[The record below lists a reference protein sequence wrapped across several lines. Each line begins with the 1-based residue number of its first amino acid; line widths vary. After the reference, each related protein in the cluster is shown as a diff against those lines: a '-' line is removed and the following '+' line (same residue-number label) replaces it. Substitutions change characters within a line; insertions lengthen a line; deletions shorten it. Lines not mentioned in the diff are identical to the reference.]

1 MSERSE
7 GERSDG
13 GRSGRR
19 GLFADTTPLRTPA
32 FRRLWTA
39 GVVTVVGAQL
49 TVVAVPFQLYE
60 LTGSSA
66 WVGLT
71 GVFGL
76 VPLVVFGLWGGAIA
90 DVVDRRMLLVV
101 SGVGIAVTS
110 ALLGVAAV
118 THLGGPWTV
127 LSIFAVQTAC
137 LAVNQPTRSAVLPR
151 IIPTDQLPAAN
162 TLWFTVQQLGAFA
175 GPLVGGVALAFVDVG
190 VLYFV
195 DTVCLTV
202 SIWAAY
208 RLPRLPV
215 VEDGEV
221 GRGETAGGFG
231 GVVRAVRASA
241 GLRSVVDGFRY
252 AAMSKVLL
260 VSFLADVVAM
270 GFGMPRAVFP
280 EAAVATYG
288 GGAAYGLLSAS
299 IAGGAALGGLLS
311 GRLHGIERQG
321 VAVTVAV
328 CLWGIGV
335 ALSGVTSILWLAVVL
350 LAAAGAADLVSSV
363 FRSTML
369 QTVATDEMRGR
380 MQGVFVVVVAGGPR
394 LADLWH
400 GWAADGIGTGAATTL
415 GGIAVV
421 IGMVGV
427 VLAFPAFWR
436 YRVPSAPAAT
446 ESGSS
451 LS

>member
-1 MSERSE
+1 MSER
-7 GERSDG
+7 
-13 GRSGRR
+13 R
-19 GLFADTTPLRTPA
+19 GLLADTTPLRTPA
-32 FRRLWTA
+32 FRRLWVA

-90 DVVDRRMLLVV
+90 DAVDRRMLLVV
-101 SGVGIAVTS
+101 SGVGIAITS
-110 ALLGVAAV
+110 ALLGITAV
-118 THLGGPWTV
+118 TRVGGPWTV
-127 LSIFAVQTAC
+127 LAIFAVQTAC

-151 IIPTDQLPAAN
+151 ILPLDQLPAAN

-175 GPLVGGVALAFVDVG
+175 GPLVGGVALAFIDVG

-202 SIWAAY
+202 SIWAAF

-215 VEDGEV
+215 GDDG
-221 GRGETAGGFG
+221 GAPG
-231 GVVRAVRASA
+231 GVRGVLHAIRTGA
-241 GLRSVVDGFRY
+241 GLRSVIDGFRY
-252 AAMSKVLL
+252 AAMSRVLL

-280 EAAVATYG
+280 QAAIETYG
-288 GGAAYGLLSAS
+288 GGPAYGLLSAA

-311 GRLHGIERQG
+311 GRLLGIARQG
-321 VAVTVAV
+321 AAVTVAV

-335 ALSGVTSILWLAVVL
+335 ALSGLTSVLWLAVLL

-394 LADLWH
+394 VADLWH
-400 GWAADGIGTGAATTL
+400 GWAAAAIGTGAATAI
-415 GGIAVV
+415 GGAAVV
-421 IGMVGV
+421 VGMVLV
-427 VLAFPAFWR
+427 VAVFPAFWR
-436 YRVPSAPAAT
+436 YRAPAPSEAPAAPADDPPKA
-446 ESGSS
+446 
-451 LS
+451 

>member
-1 MSERSE
+1 
-7 GERSDG
+7 
-13 GRSGRR
+13 
-19 GLFADTTPLRTPA
+19 
-32 FRRLWTA
+32 
-39 GVVTVVGAQL
+39 VVTVVGAQL
-49 TVVAVPFQLYE
+49 TVVAVPFQLFE

-71 GVFGL
+71 GLFGL

-90 DVVDRRMLLVV
+90 DAVDRRMLLVV

-110 ALLGVAAV
+110 ALLGITAV

-127 LSIFAVQTAC
+127 LVVFAVQTAC

-151 IIPTDQLPAAN
+151 ILPVDQLPAAN

-190 VLYFV
+190 ALYFV
-195 DTVCLTV
+195 DTVCLFA

-208 RLPRLPV
+208 RLPKLPV
-215 VEDGEV
+215 GDDDGP
-221 GRGETAGGFG
+221 GGFR
-231 GVVRAVRASA
+231 GVVGAIRRSA
-241 GLRSVVDGFRY
+241 GLRSVIDGFRY
-252 AAMSKVLL
+252 AAMSRVLL
-260 VSFLADVVAM
+260 VSFLADLVAM

-280 EAAVATYG
+280 EAAVDTYG
-288 GGAAYGLLSAS
+288 GGPAYGLLSAA

-311 GRLHGIERQG
+311 GRLHGIARQG
-321 VAVTVAV
+321 VAVTIAV
-328 CLWGIGV
+328 CLWGVGV
-335 ALSGVTSILWLAVVL
+335 ALSGLTSILWLAVLL

-394 LADLWH
+394 VADLWH
-400 GWAADGIGTGAATTL
+400 GWAADAIGTGLTTTL
-415 GGIAVV
+415 GGLAVV
-421 IGMVGV
+421 VGMIAV

-436 YRVPSAPAAT
+436 YRAPVAGEDAAADAPVGQ
-446 ESGSS
+446 S
-451 LS
+451 

>member
-1 MSERSE
+1 MSERP
-7 GERSDG
+7 
-13 GRSGRR
+13 RR
-19 GLFADTTPLRTPA
+19 GLLADTTPLKTPA

-60 LTGSSA
+60 MTGSSA

-71 GVFGL
+71 GLFGL

-90 DVVDRRMLLVV
+90 DAVDRRMLLVV

-110 ALLGVAAV
+110 ALLGVSAL

-127 LSIFAVQTAC
+127 LVIFAVQTAC

-151 IIPTDQLPAAN
+151 ILPLDQLPAAN

-190 VLYFV
+190 ALYLV
-195 DTVCLTV
+195 DTICLTV

-215 VEDGEV
+215 AADAE
-221 GRGETAGGFG
+221 GGLR
-231 GVVRAVRASA
+231 GVVHAIRTSA

-260 VSFLADVVAM
+260 VSFLADLVAM

-280 EAAVATYG
+280 QAAVETYG
-288 GGAAYGLLSAS
+288 AGPAYGLLSAS

-311 GRLHGIERQG
+311 GRLHGIARQG
-321 VAVTVAV
+321 VAVTIAV
-328 CLWGIGV
+328 SLWGVGV
-335 ALSGVTSILWLAVVL
+335 ALAGLTSILWLAVLL

-394 LADLWH
+394 VADLWH
-400 GWAADGIGTGAATTL
+400 GWAADAIGTGAATAL
-415 GGIAVV
+415 GGAAVV
-421 IGMVGV
+421 VGMLAV

-436 YRVPSAPAAT
+436 YRAPTAGATQDAPASQA
-446 ESGSS
+446 
-451 LS
+451 

>member
-1 MSERSE
+1 MSERPS
-7 GERSDG
+7 
-13 GRSGRR
+13 RR
-19 GLFADTTPLRTPA
+19 GLLADTTPLRTPA

-71 GVFGL
+71 GLFGL

-110 ALLGVAAV
+110 ALLGITAV
-118 THLGGPWTV
+118 THIGGPWTV
-127 LSIFAVQTAC
+127 LAIFAVQTAC

-151 IIPTDQLPAAN
+151 ILPLDQLPAAN

-175 GPLVGGVALAFVDVG
+175 GPLVGGVALAFIDVG

-195 DTVCLTV
+195 DTVCLFA

-215 VEDGEV
+215 ADAPDDAE
-221 GRGETAGGFG
+221 GGFR
-231 GVVRAVRASA
+231 GVVSAIRRSA
-241 GLRSVVDGFRY
+241 GIRSVIDGFRY

-260 VSFLADVVAM
+260 VSFLADLVAM

-280 EAAVATYG
+280 QAAVEVYG
-288 GGAAYGLLSAS
+288 GGPAYGLLSAA

-311 GRLHGIERQG
+311 GRLHGIARQG

-335 ALSGVTSILWLAVVL
+335 ALSGLTSILWLAVIL
-350 LAAAGAADLVSSV
+350 LAVAGAADLVSSV

-394 LADLWH
+394 VADLWH
-400 GWAADGIGTGAATTL
+400 GWAADAVGTGAATTI
-415 GGIAVV
+415 GGVAVV
-421 IGMVGV
+421 VGMIAV

-436 YRVPSAPAAT
+436 YRAPTAGAP
-446 ESGSS
+446 EDAPVGQS
-451 LS
+451 

>member
-1 MSERSE
+1 VSERSE
-7 GERSDG
+7 GARG
-13 GRSGRR
+13 GRR
-19 GLFADTTPLRTPA
+19 GVFADTTPLRTPA

-71 GVFGL
+71 GLFGL

-90 DVVDRRMLLVV
+90 DAVDRRMLLVV

-110 ALLGVAAV
+110 LLLGITAV

-127 LSIFAVQTAC
+127 LVIFAVQTAC

-151 IIPTDQLPAAN
+151 ILPLEELPAAN

-195 DTVCLTV
+195 DTVCLFA

-215 VEDGEV
+215 GDDAV
-221 GRGETAGGFG
+221 GGFR
-231 GVVRAVRASA
+231 GVAQAIRRSA
-241 GLRSVVDGFRY
+241 GIRSVIDGFRY

-260 VSFLADVVAM
+260 VSFLADLVAM

-280 EAAVATYG
+280 EAAVETYG
-288 GGAAYGLLSAS
+288 GGPAYGLLSAA

-311 GRLHGIERQG
+311 GRLHGIARQG
-321 VAVTVAV
+321 VAVTFAV
-328 CLWGIGV
+328 CLWGVGV
-335 ALSGVTSILWLAVVL
+335 ALSGLTSILWLAVVL

-394 LADLWH
+394 VADLWH
-400 GWAADGIGTGAATTL
+400 GWAADAIGTGLATTI
-415 GGIAVV
+415 GGAAVV
-421 IGMVGV
+421 VGMIAV

-436 YRVPSAPAAT
+436 YRAPVAGADADAPVGQ
-446 ESGSS
+446 S
-451 LS
+451 

>member
-1 MSERSE
+1 MSERH
-7 GERSDG
+7 GRER
-13 GRSGRR
+13 GRR

-71 GVFGL
+71 GLFGL

-101 SGVGIAVTS
+101 SGIGIAATS
-110 ALLGVAAV
+110 ALLGITAV

-151 IIPTDQLPAAN
+151 ILPLDQLPAAN

-175 GPLVGGVALAFVDVG
+175 GPLVGGVALAFIDVG

-195 DTVCLTV
+195 DTVCLFA

-215 VEDGEV
+215 ADTDG
-221 GRGETAGGFG
+221 GSGFRGVAAAI
-231 GVVRAVRASA
+231 RRSA
-241 GLRSVVDGFRY
+241 GVRSVIDGFRY

-260 VSFLADVVAM
+260 VSFLADLVAM

-280 EAAVATYG
+280 QAAVEVYG
-288 GGAAYGLLSAS
+288 GGPAYGLLSAA

-311 GRLHGIERQG
+311 GRLHGIARQG

-328 CLWGIGV
+328 CLWGVGV
-335 ALSGVTSILWLAVVL
+335 ALSGLTSILWLAVVL

-394 LADLWH
+394 VADLWH
-400 GWAADGIGTGAATTL
+400 GCAADSIGTGAATTI
-415 GGIAVV
+415 GGVAVV
-421 IGMVGV
+421 VGMLAV

-436 YRVPSAPAAT
+436 YRAPTAGAP
-446 ESGSS
+446 EDASVGQA
-451 LS
+451 

>member
-1 MSERSE
+1 M
-7 GERSDG
+7 
-13 GRSGRR
+13 
-19 GLFADTTPLRTPA
+19 
-32 FRRLWTA
+32 
-39 GVVTVVGAQL
+39 VTVVGAQL
-49 TVVAVPFQLYE
+49 TVVAVPFQLFQ

-71 GVFGL
+71 GLFGL

-110 ALLGVAAV
+110 ALLGITAISGV
-118 THLGGPWTV
+118 GGLASPWTV

-151 IIPTDQLPAAN
+151 ILPIEELPAAN

-175 GPLVGGVALAFVDVG
+175 GPLLGGVALAFVDVG

-195 DTVCLTV
+195 DTICLFA

-215 VEDGEV
+215 AQDGADA
-221 GRGETAGGFG
+221 AGGFR
-231 GVVRAVRASA
+231 GVVRAIRSSA

-260 VSFLADVVAM
+260 VSFLADLVAM

-280 EAAVATYG
+280 EAAVDTFG
-288 GGAAYGLLSAS
+288 GGPAYGLLSAS

-311 GRLHGIERQG
+311 GKLHGIARQG
-321 VAVTVAV
+321 VAVTIAV
-328 CLWGIGV
+328 CLWGVGV
-335 ALSGVTSILWLAVVL
+335 ALSGLTSILWLAVLL

-394 LADLWH
+394 VADLWH
-400 GWAADGIGTGAATTL
+400 GWAADAVGTGTATTV
-415 GGIAVV
+415 GGLAVV
-421 IGMVGV
+421 VGMITV

-436 YRVPSAPAAT
+436 YRAPVAGEGADADAAIGR
-446 ESGSS
+446 S
-451 LS
+451 

>member
-1 MSERSE
+1 M
-7 GERSDG
+7 
-13 GRSGRR
+13 
-19 GLFADTTPLRTPA
+19 FADTTPLRTPP

-39 GVVTVVGAQL
+39 GIVTVIGAQL
-49 TVVAVPFQLYE
+49 TVVAVPFQLFS
-60 LTGSSA
+60 LAHTSS
-66 WVGLT
+66 WVGMT
-71 GVFGL
+71 GLFGL

-110 ALLGVAAV
+110 ALLGITAV
-118 THLGGPWTV
+118 THLGGPWVV
-127 LSIFAVQTAC
+127 LTIFAVQTSC

-151 IIPTDQLPAAN
+151 ILPLEQLPAAN

-175 GPLVGGVALAFVDVG
+175 GPLVGGIALAFVDVG
-190 VLYFV
+190 LLYFV
-195 DTVCLTV
+195 DTVCLFA

-208 RLPRLPV
+208 RLPSLPSGHNDGVGGLRGV
-215 VEDGEV
+215 VEAI
-221 GRGETAGGFG
+221 R
-231 GVVRAVRASA
+231 RSA

-260 VSFLADVVAM
+260 VSFLADLVAM
-270 GFGMPRAVFP
+270 GFGMPRAAFP
-280 EAAVATYG
+280 EAAVDVYG
-288 GGAAYGLLSAS
+288 GGPAYGLLSAS

-311 GRLHGIERQG
+311 GRLHGIARQG
-321 VAVTVAV
+321 VAVTIAV
-328 CLWGIGV
+328 CLWGVGV
-335 ALSGVTSILWLAVVL
+335 AASGLTSILWLAVVL

-400 GWAADGIGTGAATTL
+400 GWASDALGTGFATTI
-415 GGIAVV
+415 GGVAVV
-421 IGMVGV
+421 VGMVVV
-427 VLAFPAFWR
+427 VLVFPAFWR
-436 YRVPSAPAAT
+436 YRAPTPGDRGPEEVVAPLDDPPKA
-446 ESGSS
+446 
-451 LS
+451 

>member
-1 MSERSE
+1 VSERPS
-7 GERSDG
+7 
-13 GRSGRR
+13 RR
-19 GLFADTTPLRTPA
+19 GLLADTTPLRTPA

-71 GVFGL
+71 GLFGL

-110 ALLGVAAV
+110 ALLGITAV
-118 THLGGPWTV
+118 THIGGPWTV
-127 LSIFAVQTAC
+127 LAIFAVQTAC

-151 IIPTDQLPAAN
+151 ILPLDQLPAAN

-175 GPLVGGVALAFVDVG
+175 GPLVGGVALAFIDVG

-195 DTVCLTV
+195 DTVCLFA

-215 VEDGEV
+215 ADAPDDAE
-221 GRGETAGGFG
+221 GGFR
-231 GVVRAVRASA
+231 GVVSAIRRSA
-241 GLRSVVDGFRY
+241 GIRSVIDGFRY

-260 VSFLADVVAM
+260 VSFLADLVAM

-280 EAAVATYG
+280 QAAVEVYG
-288 GGAAYGLLSAS
+288 GGPAYGLLSAA

-311 GRLHGIERQG
+311 GRLHGIARQG

-335 ALSGVTSILWLAVVL
+335 ALSGLTSILWLAVLL

-394 LADLWH
+394 VADLWH
-400 GWAADGIGTGAATTL
+400 GWAADAVGTGAATTI
-415 GGIAVV
+415 GGVAVV
-421 IGMVGV
+421 VGMIAV

-436 YRVPSAPAAT
+436 YRAPTAGAP
-446 ESGSS
+446 EDAPVGQS
-451 LS
+451 

>member
-1 MSERSE
+1 VSEPARP
-7 GERSDG
+7 
-13 GRSGRR
+13 RR
-19 GLFADTTPLRTPA
+19 GLLADTTPLRTPA

-49 TVVAVPFQLYE
+49 TVVAVPFQLFE
-60 LTGSSA
+60 LTGSSV

-71 GVFGL
+71 GLFGL

-101 SGVGIAVTS
+101 SGIGIAVTS
-110 ALLGVAAV
+110 ALLGVTAISGV
-118 THLGGPWTV
+118 GGLASPWMV

-151 IIPTDQLPAAN
+151 ILPLDQLPAAN

-190 VLYFV
+190 VLYLV
-195 DTVCLTV
+195 DTVCLFA

-215 VEDGEV
+215 TG
-221 GRGETAGGFG
+221 TADDAESGFR
-231 GVVRAVRASA
+231 GVVSAIRRSA
-241 GLRSVVDGFRY
+241 GIRSVIDGFRY
-252 AAMSKVLL
+252 AAMSRVLL
-260 VSFLADVVAM
+260 VSFLADLVAM

-280 EAAVATYG
+280 EAAVDTYG
-288 GGAAYGLLSAS
+288 GGPAYGLLSAA

-311 GRLHGIERQG
+311 GRLHGIACQG

-328 CLWGIGV
+328 CLWGVGV
-335 ALSGVTSILWLAVVL
+335 ALSGLTSILWLAVVL

-394 LADLWH
+394 VADLWH
-400 GWAADGIGTGAATTL
+400 GWAADSIGTGAATTI
-415 GGIAVV
+415 GGVAVV
-421 IGMVGV
+421 VGMIAV

-436 YRVPSAPAAT
+436 YRAPTAGTPQDAPV
-446 ESGSS
+446 GQA
-451 LS
+451 

>member
-1 MSERSE
+1 VSERQ
-7 GERSDG
+7 GRER
-13 GRSGRR
+13 GRR

-71 GVFGL
+71 GLFGL

-90 DVVDRRMLLVV
+90 DAVDRRMLLVV
-101 SGVGIAVTS
+101 SGIGIAVTS
-110 ALLGVAAV
+110 ALLGITAV
-118 THLGGPWTV
+118 THIGGPWTV

-151 IIPTDQLPAAN
+151 ILPLDQLPAAN

-175 GPLVGGVALAFVDVG
+175 GPLVGGVALAFIDVG

-195 DTVCLTV
+195 DTVCLV
-202 SIWAAY
+202 ASIWAAY

-215 VEDGEV
+215 AD
-221 GRGETAGGFG
+221 TADDADGGF
-231 GVVRAVRASA
+231 RAVAAAIRRSA
-241 GLRSVVDGFRY
+241 GLRSVIDGFRY

-260 VSFLADVVAM
+260 VSFLADLVAM

-280 EAAVATYG
+280 QAAVEVYG
-288 GGAAYGLLSAS
+288 GGPAYGLLSAA

-311 GRLHGIERQG
+311 GRLHGIARQG

-328 CLWGIGV
+328 CLWGVGV
-335 ALSGVTSILWLAVVL
+335 ALSGLTSILWLAVLL

-394 LADLWH
+394 VADLWH
-400 GWAADGIGTGAATTL
+400 GWAADSIGTGAATTI
-415 GGIAVV
+415 GGVAVV
-421 IGMVGV
+421 VGMLAV

-436 YRVPSAPAAT
+436 YRAPTAGAP
-446 ESGSS
+446 EDASVGQA
-451 LS
+451 

>member
-1 MSERSE
+1 M
-7 GERSDG
+7 
-13 GRSGRR
+13 
-19 GLFADTTPLRTPA
+19 
-32 FRRLWTA
+32 
-39 GVVTVVGAQL
+39 
-49 TVVAVPFQLYE
+49 PFQLYE

-71 GVFGL
+71 GLFGL

-101 SGVGIAVTS
+101 SGIGIAVTS
-110 ALLGVAAV
+110 ALLGITAV
-118 THLGGPWTV
+118 THLGGPWAV

-151 IIPTDQLPAAN
+151 ILPLDQLPAAN

-175 GPLVGGVALAFVDVG
+175 GPLVGGVALAFIDVG

-195 DTVCLTV
+195 DTVCLFA

-215 VEDGEV
+215 GDDAEIGFRGVAA
-221 GRGETAGGFG
+221 GRSGAAPG
-231 GVVRAVRASA
+231 SA
-241 GLRSVVDGFRY
+241 RSIDGFRY

-260 VSFLADVVAM
+260 VSFLADLVAM

-280 EAAVATYG
+280 QAAVEVYG
-288 GGAAYGLLSAS
+288 GGPAYGLLSAA

-311 GRLHGIERQG
+311 GRLHGIARQG

-335 ALSGVTSILWLAVVL
+335 ALSGLTSILWLAVLL

-394 LADLWH
+394 VADLWH
-400 GWAADGIGTGAATTL
+400 GWAADAIGTGAATTI
-415 GGIAVV
+415 GGVAVV
-421 IGMVGV
+421 VGMIAV

-436 YRVPSAPAAT
+436 YRAPAAGPDADAPVGQ
-446 ESGSS
+446 S
-451 LS
+451 

>member
-1 MSERSE
+1 M
-7 GERSDG
+7 
-13 GRSGRR
+13 
-19 GLFADTTPLRTPA
+19 LADTTPLKTPA

-60 LTGSSA
+60 MTGSSA

-71 GVFGL
+71 GLFGL

-90 DVVDRRMLLVV
+90 DAVDRRMLLVV
-101 SGVGIAVTS
+101 SGVGIAVSS
-110 ALLGVAAV
+110 ALLGVSAL
-118 THLGGPWTV
+118 THFGGPWTV
-127 LSIFAVQTAC
+127 LVIFAVQTAC

-151 IIPTDQLPAAN
+151 ILPLDQLPAAN

-175 GPLVGGVALAFVDVG
+175 GPLVGGVALAFIDVG
-190 VLYFV
+190 VLYLV

-215 VEDGEV
+215 ADGAET
-221 GRGETAGGFG
+221 GLRGVLHAIRT
-231 GVVRAVRASA
+231 SA

-260 VSFLADVVAM
+260 VSFLADLVAM

-280 EAAVATYG
+280 EAAVETFG
-288 GGAAYGLLSAS
+288 GGPAYGLLSAS

-311 GRLHGIERQG
+311 GRLHGIARQG
-321 VAVTVAV
+321 VAVTIAV
-328 CLWGIGV
+328 SLWGVGV
-335 ALSGVTSILWLAVVL
+335 ALAGLTSILWLAVLL

-394 LADLWH
+394 VADLWH
-400 GWAADGIGTGAATTL
+400 GWAADAIGTGAATAL
-415 GGIAVV
+415 GGAAVV
-421 IGMVGV
+421 VGMLAV

-436 YRVPSAPAAT
+436 YRAPVAGAPEDAPASQA
-446 ESGSS
+446 
-451 LS
+451 

>member
-1 MSERSE
+1 MSERPR
-7 GERSDG
+7 GEQSDG
-13 GRSGRR
+13 GRPRR
-19 GLFADTTPLRTPA
+19 GLLADTTPLRTPT

-49 TVVAVPFQLYE
+49 TVVAVPFQLYA

-71 GVFGL
+71 GLFGL
-76 VPLVVFGLWGGAIA
+76 VPLIVFGLWGGAIA

-110 ALLGVAAV
+110 ALLGITAV

-127 LSIFAVQTAC
+127 LVIFAVQTAC

-151 IIPTDQLPAAN
+151 ILPVDQLPAAN

-175 GPLVGGVALAFVDVG
+175 GPLIGGVALAFVDVG

-195 DTVCLTV
+195 DTICLFA

-215 VEDGEV
+215 GDDAE
-221 GRGETAGGFG
+221 RG
-231 GVVRAVRASA
+231 VRAVARAIRSSA

-252 AAMSKVLL
+252 AAMSRVLL
-260 VSFLADVVAM
+260 VSFLADLVAM

-280 EAAVATYG
+280 QAAVETYG
-288 GGAAYGLLSAS
+288 GGPAYGLLSAA

-311 GRLHGIERQG
+311 GRLHGIARQG
-321 VAVTVAV
+321 VAVTIAV
-328 CLWGIGV
+328 CLWGVGV
-335 ALSGVTSILWLAVVL
+335 ALSGLTSILWLAVLL

-394 LADLWH
+394 VADLWH
-400 GWAADGIGTGAATTL
+400 GWAADGIGTGAATTI
-415 GGIAVV
+415 GGVAVV
-421 IGMVGV
+421 VGMLAV

-436 YRVPSAPAAT
+436 YRAPTAGTPEDAPVGQ
-446 ESGSS
+446 S
-451 LS
+451 